1 MSLRVNTN
9 VNARVTHFNLWKT
22 ETALENVIRHL
33 SSGLRIERASD
44 DPGMLGMS
52 ERMRAQVRGLD
63 MASSNT
69 QDGMNLLGTAE
80 GALNE
85 THAILQ
91 RMREL
96 AVQAATDTLTT
107 SDRAAIEQELDTLST
122 EINRIGDN
130 TEFNTHVLLDGGSFA
145 SLFTLQIGPN
155 HGDIATI
162 GLGDMRATAIGV
174 DSTQITVSSAS
185 FASQAISAIDE
196 AIERVSNERDYIGS
210 QMNMFERHVSVLSV
224 QSQNMAQ
231 SESRIRDLD
240 FAKAASQLARVQILQ
255 QSAVAMLAQA
265 NQQPN
270 VVLGLLR

>member
-9 VNARVTHFNLWKT
+9 VNARVTHFNMWRT
-22 ETALENVIRHL
+22 DSALENVIRKL

-63 MASSNT
+63 MAASNA

-96 AVQAATDTLTT
+96 VVEAATDTLTA
-107 SDRAAIEQELDTLST
+107 SDRSAIEQEIDILTD
-122 EINRIGDN
+122 EISRIGAK
-130 TEFNTHVLLDGGSFA
+130 TEFNTHKLLDGGAFA
-145 SLFTLQIGPN
+145 ALFTLQIGPN
-155 HGDIATI
+155 AGDIATI
-162 GLGDMRATAIGV
+162 GLNDMRAAAIGV
-174 DSTQITVSSAS
+174 AADQITVSSAS
-185 FASQAISAIDE
+185 FASVALLAIDG
-196 AIERVSNERDYIGS
+196 AIERVSSERDYIGS
-210 QMNMFERHVSVLSV
+210 QMNMLERHVSVLNV
-224 QSQNMAQ
+224 QSQNIAQ

-240 FAKAASQLARVQILQ
+240 FAKAASQLARLQLLQ
-255 QSAVAMLAQA
+255 QSATAMMAQA
-265 NQQPN
+265 NQQPS